1 MCQYPHSFG
10 ECSQVSKKK
19 EQLAD
24 TLLPSEPDE
33 GSDDGRDAALF
44 ASGEEASSAEVDGDD
59 PSPRPLAGESTSETV
74 GLYSV
79 GFILKQPA
87 KQSGS

>member
-1 MCQYPHSFG
+1 M
-10 ECSQVSKKK
+10 SKKK

-24 TLLPSEPDE
+24 TVPPSEPDE

-44 ASGEEASSAEVDGDD
+44 ASDGDASSAEVGGDG
-59 PSPRPLAGESTSETV
+59 SPRPLAGESTSETV

-87 KQSGS
+87 KHSGS